1 MENLLQIAINEIGV
15 KEIPGT
21 GNNPQIMNYARQAG
35 FPDYVSDDIAW
46 CSLFM
51 NWVAQKSGLERSKSL
66 AARSWLN
73 FGIPVSNPEPGD
85 VVIYWRESRD
95 SWKGHVG
102 IFMGFSADLK
112 RIYCLG
118 GNQGNQVSVTAY
130 PAEMLLGFRRLRPDS
145 EVGFSHKNLKKGD
158 TGQEVIYLQD
168 ALKQLG
174 YDPGTSDG
182 FFGPKTHA
190 ALVEFQSTNSELSR
204 KGVFDKDTREFLTDL
219 LNR

>member
-21 GNNPQIMNYARQAG
+21 GNNPQILNYARESG
-35 FPDYVSDDIAW
+35 FPDYVSDDVAW

-73 FGIPVSNPEPGD
+73 FGLPISNPEPGD
-85 VVIYWRESRD
+85 VVVFWRGDRN
-95 SWKGHVG
+95 SWTGHVG
-102 IFMGFSADLK
+102 IFMGFSHDLK

-130 PAEMLLGFRRLRPDS
+130 GAGKLLGFRRLRPDS
-145 EVGFSHKNLKKGD
+145 AVGFSRKNLEKGD

-174 YDPGTSDG
+174 FDPGTSDG
-182 FFGPKTHA
+182 VFGPKTHQ
-190 ALVEFQSTNSELSR
+190 ALIDFQSTNNDLTR
-204 KGVFDKDTREFLTDL
+204 NGIFDKATREFLTEL